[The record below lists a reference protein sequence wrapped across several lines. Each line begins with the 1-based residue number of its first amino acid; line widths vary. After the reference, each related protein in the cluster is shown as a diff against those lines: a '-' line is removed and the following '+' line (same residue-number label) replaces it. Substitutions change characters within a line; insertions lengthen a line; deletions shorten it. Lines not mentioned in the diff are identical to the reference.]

1 MRPRFVVVLSF
12 AAMLAAVAAL
22 SELPVAL
29 GAQVYRRALFG
40 AAVDGTAARVVTVIE
55 PLVYVAAAAGLWRRR
70 PWARM
75 LAMAYFALVIASFLF
90 FGVSA
95 SDGKRATAVLLWQIS
110 VVPFATFCFMFLYNG
125 ARYFTD
131 ASRRVAP

>member
-1 MRPRFVVVLSF
+1 MRPRFVVVLV
-12 AAMLAAVAAL
+12 LAAVLAAIADL
-22 SELPVAL
+22 TELPVAL
-29 GAQVYRRALFG
+29 QAQVYRRGLFG
-40 AAVDGTAARVVTVIE
+40 AAVDGTAARAVTVIE
-55 PLVYVAAAAGLWRRR
+55 PLVYIAVAAGLWRMRS
-70 PWARM
+70 WART

-125 ARYFTD
+125 GHYFAD